1 MSAKIDIYLLDKTN
15 NLIEE
20 INILKPKTYEILNI
34 TLKNNLK
41 NLPEFFTL
49 FYPSAD
55 NREIEI
61 HNDEEYQLLKD
72 TLFIRQIEKKDLG
85 KSIFDIAY
93 NKLDESKR
101 DILDEKYNCYICQE
115 NIKHENPLFCYICQK
130 IFHYKCLEDWSKQ
143 RLKYNE
149 TLKCPYCNKELP
161 LEQWKQKLYF
171 EENRKKDAEL
181 INQLKR
187 DNIIKNEIF
196 ENFKEYKI
204 KTYKLLNN
212 IIIKINKL
220 NLNINNNIGNNNDI
234 KEFMEDVSYDN
245 IDLQI
250 DNVSQIIFDQ
260 FKKLEE
266 NINNKNNVEIINN
279 DIKDRNKDIINR
291 KIIHNNEIKIE
302 ENEINIDNDNSNEFE
317 LLKNDKFEINDI
329 NINIGKNR
337 NAIELVYYTKLGGF
351 ANIFGSEF
359 VNNNKDNIK
368 LIFNKGKPISLVDKF
383 FLKKGENRIKLL
395 IEKELT
401 DLSYMFYDCSALKNI
416 HDLKYLNTSKVTNF
430 SKLFYVCSS
439 LADINSIRY
448 WDVSKGKNFSYLFTG
463 CTSLI
468 NLSPLETWNV
478 ENGVNFSYMFCRC
491 LNLMNINPL
500 KKWNVSKGKNFSN
513 MFSGCFLLSELSPLA
528 NWDIKSGN
536 NFSGMFSQCKSL
548 TDLDDLEN
556 WKKNNKFKIKDVK

>member
-72 TLFIRQIEKKDLG
+72 TLFIRQIEKQDLG

-266 NINNKNNVEIINN
+266 IINNKNNVEIINN

-478 ENGVNFSYMFCRC
+478 QNGVNFSYMFCRC

-556 WKKNNKFKIKDVK
+556 WKKNNRFKIKDVK

>member
-20 INILKPKTYEILNI
+20 INIIKPKTYEILNI

-279 DIKDRNKDIINR
+279 DIKDRNKEIINR

-302 ENEINIDNDNSNEFE
+302 ENEINLDNDNSNEFE

>member
-20 INILKPKTYEILNI
+20 INIIKPKTYEILNI

-291 KIIHNNEIKIE
+291 KIIH
-302 ENEINIDNDNSNEFE
+302 EINLDNDNSNEFE

-556 WKKNNKFKIKDVK
+556 WKKILIIKIMLK

>member
-20 INILKPKTYEILNI
+20 INIIKPKTYEILNI

-302 ENEINIDNDNSNEFE
+302 ENEINLDNDNSNEFE

-478 ENGVNFSYMFCRC
+478 QNGVNFSYMFCRC

-548 TDLDDLEN
+548 TDLDDLDN

>member
-20 INILKPKTYEILNI
+20 INIIKPKTYEILNI

-302 ENEINIDNDNSNEFE
+302 ENEINLDNDNSNEFE
-317 LLKNDKFEINDI
+317 LLKNDQFEINDI
-329 NINIGKNR
+329 NIYIAKNR

-556 WKKNNKFKIKDVK
+556 WKKNNRFKIKDVK

>member
-72 TLFIRQIEKKDLG
+72 TLFIRQIEKQDLG

-212 IIIKINKL
+212 IIIKINKH

-234 KEFMEDVSYDN
+234 IEFMEDISYDN
-245 IDLQI
+245 IDL
-250 DNVSQIIFDQ
+250 
-260 FKKLEE
+260 
-266 NINNKNNVEIINN
+266 
-279 DIKDRNKDIINR
+279 
-291 KIIHNNEIKIE
+291 
-302 ENEINIDNDNSNEFE
+302 
-317 LLKNDKFEINDI
+317 
-329 NINIGKNR
+329 
-337 NAIELVYYTKLGGF
+337 
-351 ANIFGSEF
+351 
-359 VNNNKDNIK
+359 
-368 LIFNKGKPISLVDKF
+368 
-383 FLKKGENRIKLL
+383 
-395 IEKELT
+395 
-401 DLSYMFYDCSALKNI
+401 
-416 HDLKYLNTSKVTNF
+416 
-430 SKLFYVCSS
+430 
-439 LADINSIRY
+439 
-448 WDVSKGKNFSYLFTG
+448 
-463 CTSLI
+463 
-468 NLSPLETWNV
+468 
-478 ENGVNFSYMFCRC
+478 
-491 LNLMNINPL
+491 
-500 KKWNVSKGKNFSN
+500 
-513 MFSGCFLLSELSPLA
+513 
-528 NWDIKSGN
+528 
-536 NFSGMFSQCKSL
+536 
-548 TDLDDLEN
+548 
-556 WKKNNKFKIKDVK
+556 

>member
-20 INILKPKTYEILNI
+20 INIIKPKTYEILNI

-72 TLFIRQIEKKDLG
+72 TLFIRQIEKQDLG

-302 ENEINIDNDNSNEFE
+302 ENEINLDNDNSNEFE

-556 WKKNNKFKIKDVK
+556 WKKNNRFKIKDVK

>member
-72 TLFIRQIEKKDLG
+72 TLFIRQIEKQDLG

-302 ENEINIDNDNSNEFE
+302 ENEINLDNDNSNEFE
-317 LLKNDKFEINDI
+317 LLEKDKFEINDI

-395 IEKELT
+395 I
-401 DLSYMFYDCSALKNI
+401 
-416 HDLKYLNTSKVTNF
+416 
-430 SKLFYVCSS
+430 
-439 LADINSIRY
+439 
-448 WDVSKGKNFSYLFTG
+448 
-463 CTSLI
+463 
-468 NLSPLETWNV
+468 
-478 ENGVNFSYMFCRC
+478 
-491 LNLMNINPL
+491 
-500 KKWNVSKGKNFSN
+500 
-513 MFSGCFLLSELSPLA
+513 
-528 NWDIKSGN
+528 
-536 NFSGMFSQCKSL
+536 
-548 TDLDDLEN
+548 
-556 WKKNNKFKIKDVK
+556 